1 MAEKGKVESTSSG
14 KWGSFGGNTP
24 MHSFSGTGKQVPG
37 QTAQEGAAKQRG
49 TSKPYKAEG
58 GSTGQYY
65 SSGASNRDFA
75 GTQEPGT
82 SGRTKTGP
90 NNKFAE
96 GGKTHMWGHRGSQKM
111 PEGQSGPNG

>member
-1 MAEKGKVESTSSG
+1 MAKTEEKKAN
-14 KWGSFGGNTP
+14 WGTLGGNQH
-24 MHSFSGTGKQVPG
+24 MHGFAPTGKQEPG
-37 QTAQEGAAKQRG
+37 VSSQEGH
-49 TSKPYKAEG
+49 S
-58 GSTGQYY
+58 GSRKDIKVQAGPSDVIGY
-65 SSGASNRDFA
+65 SSGATNKDYA

-96 GGKTHMWGHRGSQKM
+96 GGKTHMWGNRGSRKM